1 MNASANQV
9 TSKLVENCIFRHNRI
24 FRHKLMYK
32 QPIFTN
38 KWNYIFVQMLYIVI
52 SDTLIGS

>member
-1 MNASANQV
+1 MTASANQV
-9 TSKLVENCIFRHNRI
+9 TSKLVENYIFRQNRI
-24 FRHKLMYK
+24 FRHKFMYK